1 MSELLEFGVHIGFLL
16 LLIIC
21 GFMVVYELRKPHD

>member
-1 MSELLEFGVHIGFLL
+1 MAELSQAGIHIGFLL

-21 GFMVVYELRKPHD
+21 GFMVVYELRK

>member
-1 MSELLEFGVHIGFLL
+1 MSELSQVGIHVGFLL